1 MPWCYCEKDGIS
13 HFSFEPLQ
21 LKNCKK
27 DGNTCEHI
35 HFKGKGGARTII
47 IQNRPDKNH
56 TNKNHTNKN
65 YINKNN
71 TDMNN
76 TDINNT
82 DINNTDINNT
92 DINNTNKKYTD

>member
-1 MPWCYCEKDGIS
+1 LPWCYCEKDGIS

-47 IQNRPDKNH
+47 IQNRPG
-56 TNKNHTNKN
+56 KNHTNKN

-92 DINNTNKKYTD
+92 NKKYTD